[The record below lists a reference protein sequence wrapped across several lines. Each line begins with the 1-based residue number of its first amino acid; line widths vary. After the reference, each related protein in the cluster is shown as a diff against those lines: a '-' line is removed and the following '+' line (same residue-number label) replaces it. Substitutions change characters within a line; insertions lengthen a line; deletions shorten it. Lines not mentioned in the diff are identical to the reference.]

1 MVFIEKV
8 LFRLNVAL
16 FPILNSVHSP
26 NLPVSF
32 SFPSNSLIYIHLSL
46 SFIFPTHWK
55 PKSHVPSCVAGVAVA
70 LRGYCQTIFRG
81 VFCPESGQQT
91 TPGPHFYSNPPCII
105 RQYRGGTATWP
116 LCKQLTALIM
126 RFGYR
131 SEFIRCECCVMFAET
146 LSLLISLYFN
156 VLLGLLQCAVPLS
169 LTNIIMKAFSV
180 KSPSYLL
187 VQFVGPYKFCFQ

>member
-81 VFCPESGQQT
+81 VFCPESPRQKRSN
-91 TPGPHFYSNPPCII
+91 FYSSRAALKVQALERKRSYSALLHKFAQRIGSRAKRALLWCTRACTFKSAGTGAKTILELAIGYCI
-105 RQYRGGTATWP
+105 
-116 LCKQLTALIM
+116 
-126 RFGYR
+126 
-131 SEFIRCECCVMFAET
+131 
-146 LSLLISLYFN
+146 
-156 VLLGLLQCAVPLS
+156 
-169 LTNIIMKAFSV
+169 
-180 KSPSYLL
+180 
-187 VQFVGPYKFCFQ
+187 

>member
-81 VFCPESGQQT
+81 VFCPESTWEVYSGQQT
-91 TPGPHFYSNPPCII
+91 TPGPHFYSNTPCTI
-105 RQYRGGTATWP
+105 RQYRGGTATRP
-116 LCKQLTALIM
+116 PCKQLTVRADGGGDSCGVSFYTVILKSV
-126 RFGYR
+126 RATSKSAGGD
-131 SEFIRCECCVMFAET
+131 FISKC
-146 LSLLISLYFN
+146 
-156 VLLGLLQCAVPLS
+156 
-169 LTNIIMKAFSV
+169 
-180 KSPSYLL
+180 
-187 VQFVGPYKFCFQ
+187 